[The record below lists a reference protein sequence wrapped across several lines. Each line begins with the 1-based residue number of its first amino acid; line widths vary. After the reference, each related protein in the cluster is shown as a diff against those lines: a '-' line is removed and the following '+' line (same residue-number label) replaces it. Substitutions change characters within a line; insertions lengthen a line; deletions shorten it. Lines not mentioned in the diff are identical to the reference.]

1 VAIIHEP
8 NKTPLRML
16 KLLLAFAP
24 AQTPAAPLS
33 F

>member
-8 NKTPLRML
+8 NKTPLRTL
-16 KLLLAFAP
+16 KQLHGFAP